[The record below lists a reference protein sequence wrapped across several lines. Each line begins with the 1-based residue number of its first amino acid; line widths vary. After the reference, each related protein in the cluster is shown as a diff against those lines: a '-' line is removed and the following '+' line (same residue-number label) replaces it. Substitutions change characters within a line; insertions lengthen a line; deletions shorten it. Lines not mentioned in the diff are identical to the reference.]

1 MGLTESGESFRSVSG
16 DQRLKKYQRF
26 KVATEALLLT
36 LKKPTALLGEDHRAG
51 DGKTPPGTKDDLSPV
66 TEE

>member
-1 MGLTESGESFRSVSG
+1 M
-16 DQRLKKYQRF
+16 
-26 KVATEALLLT
+26 VAEALLLT
-36 LKKPTALLGEDHRAG
+36 LKKPPALLGEDHRAG